1 MLNIAALRQQ
11 RIPLAVEPRAQV
23 PFHILIP
30 PWPGLQP
37 HLSRLRLSADDAAGS
52 GLRSFER

>member
-30 PWPGLQP
+30 PLARPATSPVATAIVRRRCG
-37 HLSRLRLSADDAAGS
+37 RLRP
-52 GLRSFER
+52 SFF